1 MSVDVKLYFQLP
13 SGAHVAHRWL
23 MDEANLFDAL
33 RERLESLCV
42 TLDPRLNSTP
52 LRLSV
57 SWDDGEDWCTLSGP
71 RSLAEAL
78 ATNRELGRRPLKLR
92 AAVAKAGDVAFSRD
106 SEAGS
111 TGARER
117 AMSDGHSSL
126 FSDFSAHSLASHVA
140 DLPPSPSMKA
150 AQEEVLEAEEQRPPP
165 VEIEDEKSD
174 EQPESALLTPA
185 SARSD
190 ALLVDAADEHASDD
204 EYVRVDD
211 DEQRESAGSS
221 LSSSHGSQ
229 SASAHLQAPLSLE
242 PPSSASSG
250 PGSAPFSATSSLDL
264 GVQTSAVESASLGTS
279 TDELRQSTEFATQTT
294 DARQATPIPTQTESD
309 DADLGD
315 ASVPVQVDEEVAP
328 AESATPAPHVDE
340 TAEPPVPFEIS
351 DVTGH
356 AVAEAELAGSP
367 EPRITQPAQE
377 AEAQIDDVT
386 GFHEHVTPQDADA
399 HASEVTVDDEVEEEQ
414 KEHSV
419 PETQKSPQQAAS
431 TPSTGT
437 SSASSVAVHRGITCD
452 GCSASPL
459 TGVRYHCTMCV
470 NPGGF
475 DLCERCETAGDQ
487 HPHTHVMLKMRTP
500 AHIRVG
506 SLRHLVSHATRGMGG
521 ASAEGGSWRRSAPR
535 EKPKATFISDVT
547 LCDDVQVHAG
557 ETLRKVWS
565 IQNTGSAP
573 WPQPTRLVFVGGD
586 LEPNSDAVSAD
597 RQCATVPFAGP
608 GDVVHVSLEL
618 VVPDEPGRFRSTFRL
633 QAPDGTR
640 FGPRVWI
647 SIVVPE
653 NTEQT
658 QKEEAADAKP
668 QAGRK
673 QEPTEEEEPQHKSAP
688 VTVSEATSS
697 SSSAAPAAKQAIEAR
712 APASASP
719 ASSVSASG
727 SGSVAPQPR
736 AVPAFPY
743 GNQLAQLRSMGF
755 SDSELCRYLL
765 LNNQGDVQ
773 KVVAWLLNNT
783 V

>member
-13 SGAHVAHRWL
+13 SGSSVAHRWL
-23 MDEANLFDAL
+23 LPESSLFDSL
-33 RERLESLCV
+33 RERLEALCV
-42 TLDPRLNSTP
+42 SMDPRLNCTP

-57 SWDDGEDWCTLSGP
+57 SYDDGEDWCTLSGP

-78 ATNRELGRRPLKLR
+78 ATTRELNRRPLKLR
-92 AAVAKAGDVAFSRD
+92 AAVAKAGDVAFSRE

-117 AMSDGHSSL
+117 AMSDASL
-126 FSDFSAHSLASHVA
+126 FSDFSSHSLASHVA
-140 DLPPSPSMKA
+140 DMPPSPSMKA
-150 AQEEVLEAEEQRPPP
+150 SLAPEEEEAEEAEQRPPP

-174 EQPESALLTPA
+174 EQPEAALLTPN
-185 SARSD
+185 SAGSD
-190 ALLVDAADEHASDD
+190 ALLVDAADGHASDD
-204 EYVRVDD
+204 EYVRIE
-211 DEQRESAGSS
+211 DEQHESAGSS

-229 SASAHLQAPLSLE
+229 SASAHLQAPLALE
-242 PPSSASSG
+242 PPSCTSSG
-250 PGSAPFSATSSLDL
+250 PFFAPSSATSSMDL
-264 GVQTSAVESASLGTS
+264 GVQTSGVESASLGTS
-279 TDELRQSTEFATQTT
+279 TDELRQSTEFSTQTT
-294 DARQATPIPTQTESD
+294 AARQATPIPTQTEDD
-309 DADLGD
+309 DAESADTS
-315 ASVPVQVDEEVAP
+315 ASVQVDEEAAP
-328 AESATPAPHVDE
+328 AQSASAAPHVDE
-340 TAEPPVPFEIS
+340 TAAPPAPFEIS

-356 AVAEAELAGSP
+356 AVPETDLAGSSP

-386 GFHEHVTPQDADA
+386 GFHEHVATQEHSDSSDNR
-399 HASEVTVDDEVEEEQ
+399 VTVEDELEEQEEEQ
-414 KEHSV
+414 KEQSV
-419 PETQKSPQQAAS
+419 PEPQKPQAS
-431 TPSTGT
+431 STSSSSS
-437 SSASSVAVHRGITCD
+437 SSASAGTIHRGITCD
-452 GCSASPL
+452 GCGQSPL

-475 DLCERCETAGDQ
+475 DLCEQCETSGDK
-487 HPHTHVMLKMRTP
+487 HPHTHVMLKMRRP

-506 SLRHLVSHATRGMGG
+506 ALRHFVEHATRGTGG
-521 ASAEGGSWRRSAPR
+521 AGRGSWRSAAPPVT

-547 LCDDVQVHAG
+547 LGDDVTVHAG

-565 IQNTGSAP
+565 IQNSGRAP

-586 LEPNSDAVSAD
+586 LEPSSAAVSAD

-608 GDVVHVSLEL
+608 GDVVHVSLDL

-647 SIVVPE
+647 SLVVPQPE
-653 NTEQT
+653 PEHT
-658 QKEEAADAKP
+658 QKEEPKKEQP
-668 QAGRK
+668 QQK
-673 QEPTEEEEPQHKSAP
+673 TAP
-688 VTVSEATSS
+688 VAPPEAASS
-697 SSSAAPAAKQAIEAR
+697 SSIAAPASQ
-712 APASASP
+712 PSSP
-719 ASSVSASG
+719 
-727 SGSVAPQPR
+727 PKPR
-736 AVPAFPY
+736 AVPPFPY

-783 V
+783 I